1 MLRSLLRRPT
11 SLKGKVAIVTGG
23 ARGIGRATTE
33 ALLAD
38 GCSVAVADR
47 DELTARATARDL
59 ATEGRVLAYALDVA
73 DLAAF
78 TDLVRRVEEELGP
91 VDILINNA
99 GIMPL
104 GGFLDLDPSVDRRQI
119 DVNLYG
125 VIYGMRAVLPGMVAR
140 GRGHIVN
147 IASVA
152 GRIPVPHASVYA
164 ATKHAVI
171 GLTESVRGEYQD
183 TDLRFSYVMPALV
196 DTELISGAGRPSF
209 PPALTPAQVATGVL
223 GALKYG
229 RVEVYLPRFS
239 RLSKILPALTPRSV
253 YEPVGRF
260 LGLDRMF
267 SDVDQSKRSR
277 YRERILRPA
286 TDSEQGRGQR

>member
-1 MLRSLLRRPT
+1 MLRRLLRRRKT
-11 SLKGKVAIVTGG
+11 LLTGRVAVVTGG

-33 ALLAD
+33 ALLRA
-38 GCSVAVADR
+38 GCSVAIADC
-47 DELTARATARDL
+47 DALTARSAARDL
-59 ATEGRVLAYALDVA
+59 STEGRVLAYALDVT

-78 TDLVRRVEEELGP
+78 KALVTRVEEELGH

-104 GGFLDLDPSVDRRQI
+104 GGFLDLDPSVDRAQI

-125 VIYGMRAVLPGMVAR
+125 VINGMRAVLPGMVGR
-140 GRGHIVN
+140 NRGHVVN

-171 GLTESVRGEYQD
+171 GLTESVRAEYD
-183 TDLRFSYVMPALV
+183 GTDLRFSYVMPALV
-196 DTELISGAGRPSF
+196 DTELILGAGRPSF
-209 PPALTPAQVATGVL
+209 PPALTPKEVACGVL
-223 GALKYG
+223 RALETG
-229 RVEVYLPRFS
+229 RVEVYLPGFS
-239 RLSKILPALTPRSV
+239 RISKILPALTPRAM

-260 LGLDRMF
+260 LGVDKMF
-267 SDVDQSKRSR
+267 STVDDAARST
-277 YRERILRPA
+277 YRERILRRAKP
-286 TDSEQGRGQR
+286 